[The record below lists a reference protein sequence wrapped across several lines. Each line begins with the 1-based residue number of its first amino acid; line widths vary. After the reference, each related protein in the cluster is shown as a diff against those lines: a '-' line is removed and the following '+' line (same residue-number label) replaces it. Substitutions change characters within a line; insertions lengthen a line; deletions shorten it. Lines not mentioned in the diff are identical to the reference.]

1 MPKCLG
7 ERAAAGLSQLHTAAV
22 ELRGCFCLQI
32 LSMRYLTTGCWISSL
47 RLELLSCRGNNVWD
61 NKLKTSTIKEWL
73 CDKGGGACWSQKP
86 LFLNHLAVA
95 CLEIFFAC
103 KMFAERKKVTT
114 ADSNL
119 KYI

>member
-73 CDKGGGACWSQKP
+73 YVTKVGVPVGVKNLS
-86 LFLNHLAVA
+86 FLIIWL
-95 CLEIFFAC
+95 LPG
-103 KMFAERKKVTT
+103 VTRPY
-114 ADSNL
+114 S
-119 KYI
+119 